1 MRELRGI
8 AWVHASYSADTPLI
22 LRFADEVSER
32 KFANFATALC
42 CDSATARRKPM
53 KVIKQSSGHS
63 YKELYAERYEFRLC
77 GGSVDPSMRAEKRS
91 EGKKN
96 GK

>member
-1 MRELRGI
+1 MRELRGV
-8 AWVHASYSADTPLI
+8 AWVRASYSANAPLI

-32 KFANFATALC
+32 KFANFATALR

-53 KVIKQSSGHS
+53 RVIKQSSGHS
-63 YKELYAERYEFRLC
+63 YKELYTERYEFRLC
-77 GGSVDPSMRAEKRS
+77 GGSVDPSTRAEKRS